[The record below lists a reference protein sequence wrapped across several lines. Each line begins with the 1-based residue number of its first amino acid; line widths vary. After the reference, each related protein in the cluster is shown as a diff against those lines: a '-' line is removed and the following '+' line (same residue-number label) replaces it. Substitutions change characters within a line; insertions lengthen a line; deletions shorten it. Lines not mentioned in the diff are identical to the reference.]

1 MTKQG
6 FEDWKSENRNDFHA
20 LINLANDEGCEE
32 LFNDLI
38 STDDVDDFVRER
50 LDNSGWQGVACCI
63 SDIVDNMS
71 DDFYEIDGYGNLTTC
86 SDWDSYADDL
96 ENEINFDELTCD
108 ECGESADAVYGLEE
122 WCEELDLSEDFS
134 DKLVKFV
141 QGSTN
146 WSLYCDYCEDCFNKV
161 KAIIEKWDGEMD
173 SDEFEES
180 LENDEDS
187 DEE

>member
-1 MTKQG
+1 MTERE

-50 LDNSGWQGVACCI
+50 LDNGGWQGVACCI

-96 ENEINFDELTCD
+96 ENELVFDQIDCDRGCENVEETKYAEDWAEEQGKGDDFIEKLKNF
-108 ECGESADAVYGLEE
+108 
-122 WCEELDLSEDFS
+122 LSE
-134 DKLVKFV
+134 
-141 QGSTN
+141 STE
-146 WSLYCDYCEDCFNKV
+146 WSEYDEICEDCFDELAEKV
-161 KAIIEKWDGEMD
+161 DSWDGEMD

-180 LENDEDS
+180 LENEEDS